1 MIYPKN
7 ISSAT
12 KTFVSLIKF
21 TPKDNLLKQNSAFI
35 LLNQTKLIHNQMFYF
50 TSFKKNTV
58 PPSDSAQ
65 NSEELR

>member
-12 KTFVSLIKF
+12 KTFVSLIKS
-21 TPKDNLLKQNSAFI
+21 TPKDHLLKQNSASI
-35 LLNQTKLIHNQMFYF
+35 LLNQTKLIHNQMFNF

-65 NSEELR
+65 HSEELR